1 MKIIYFKDVAGKE
14 KNLKSRLILS
24 KKTNWGCKI
33 GQIISTDRGRFTAKA
48 PEAAEKF
55 DL

>member
-1 MKIIYFKDVAGKE
+1 MKMIYFKDVACNE
-14 KNLKSRLILS
+14 KNLKNRLILS

-33 GQIISTDRGRFTAKA
+33 GQIISTDRGRFTAKE
-48 PEAAEKF
+48 PEAAETF